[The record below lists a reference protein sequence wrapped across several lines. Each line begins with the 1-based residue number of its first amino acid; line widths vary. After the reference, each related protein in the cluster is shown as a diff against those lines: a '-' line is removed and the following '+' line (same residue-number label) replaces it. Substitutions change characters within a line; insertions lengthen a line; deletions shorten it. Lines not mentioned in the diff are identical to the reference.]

1 MSDTTKT
8 PRTDAIRY
16 MSLLPAGASKKMLD
30 KIIEL
35 SCQLE
40 SENAS
45 LRKTIKALKNPN
57 RCPNCHVAYTPKTC
71 TKPCRGPGGAFPC
84 DYPKCVGK

>member
-1 MSDTTKT
+1 MNTLSKGN
-8 PRTDAIRY
+8 
-16 MSLLPAGASKKMLD
+16 LLEKLEDLAKQAASEKSHYYVAATVGEAHRE
-30 KIIEL
+30 IV
-35 SCQLE
+35 
-40 SENAS
+40 S

-71 TKPCRGPGGAFPC
+71 MKPCNGPGGSFPC